1 MEPQAK
7 GGQFKSLS
15 QSGRRV
21 GDKPGDT
28 GRGEVMKGLVG
39 HAKEPGLSLV
49 DNKYFFY
56 SGKIYVR

>member
-1 MEPQAK
+1 M
-7 GGQFKSLS
+7 
-15 QSGRRV
+15 